1 MSLPAMLAANPRLDR
16 WVGFEPDGRVRIAF
30 GRMEYGQGIATA
42 LAQMAADELDAPF
55 ARLRVVAAATGD
67 IPDEGLTVGSMSIE
81 FSGPAIRTACAEVR
95 ALFTAAAAVRLGC
108 APAELDV
115 REGAF
120 LRDGQATGLDYWS
133 LAGEVDLAREP
144 TGEAALKTPDRMRVV
159 GESEARL
166 DLPAKLFG
174 AAFLH
179 DLTLPGMR
187 HARVLRQPSPGATL
201 KSLDE
206 AAVRRAVADVDILI
220 DHAFVALICETEADA
235 ARAHAAAEAAAS
247 WEGVR
252 AMDPALSEPAALKTL
267 PHEDFEA
274 GAPRAGPSNRRRITA
289 AYGKPFLSH
298 GSLGPSAGLAQYQDG
313 KLTIWTHNQGVY
325 PMRALAARITG
336 LAPEAIEV
344 IHGQGPGCYGHN
356 GADDPP
362 IDAALIA
369 VRRPGA
375 PIRVQWR
382 REDEFGFAPVG
393 TAMVMELS
401 AELDASGRLVDYTA
415 EIWNTPHTGA
425 RGTAVAESALA
436 GYVAPGKPAQRL
448 MPDGSRFSGG
458 LLNATPSYEI
468 EATRT
473 LEHVVETPIRS
484 SSLRS
489 LGGAP
494 NTFAAE
500 SFIDELAEAVGQDP
514 LAYRLGMLK
523 DPRGRAVLT
532 RLAEMCGWDRRQ
544 AGRWEAGTGRGLG
557 LAYDRHRGR
566 GAIVACA
573 AEVDVEAEVK
583 LVRLW
588 CACDGGLIINPDGA
602 KNQIEGGMI
611 MAASWALKE
620 QVKLGGAGVASVTWG
635 DYPILRFS
643 EVPPVEIELLNTRDP
658 KPYGLGEVS
667 QGPVMGAIG
676 NAVAHALGAR
686 IRDLPMTRERV
697 AAALLKD

>member
-1 MSLPAMLAANPRLDR
+1 MSLPGMLAANPRLDR
-16 WVGFEPDGRVRIAF
+16 WLGFEPDGRVRVAF

-42 LAQMAADELDAPF
+42 LAQMAADELDVAF
-55 ARLRVVAAATGD
+55 TRLRVVPAATGD

-81 FSGPAIRTACAEVR
+81 FSGPALRTACAEVR
-95 ALFTAAAAVRLGC
+95 GLLTAAAAARLGC
-108 APAELDV
+108 APDELDV
-115 REGAF
+115 RDGAF
-120 LRDGQATGLDYWS
+120 LRGGQACGLDYWTV
-133 LAGEVDLAREP
+133 AGEVDLARDAS
-144 TGEAALKTPDRMRVV
+144 GETRLKTPERMRVV
-159 GESEARL
+159 GESQARI
-166 DLPAKLFG
+166 DLPPKLFG

-179 DLTLPGMR
+179 DLALPGLR

-206 AAVRRAVADVDILI
+206 AAVRRAVPDVDILV

-235 ARAHAAAEAAAS
+235 ARAHAAAEAAAC

-252 AMDPALSEPAALKTL
+252 AMDSGLSEAEALKTL
-267 PHEDFEA
+267 PHQDFEA
-274 GAPRAGPSNRRRITA
+274 GAPRPGPSNRRRITA
-289 AYGKPFLSH
+289 AYSKPFLSH
-298 GSLGPSAGLAQYQDG
+298 GSLGPSMGLAQYDTG

-369 VRRPGA
+369 VRRPGR

-382 REDEFGFAPVG
+382 REDEFGYAPVG
-393 TAMVMELS
+393 TAMLMELS

-425 RGTAVAESALA
+425 RGTAVVESALA
-436 GYVAPGKPAQRL
+436 GYVAPPPPPPRL

-458 LLNATPSYEI
+458 LLNATPSYDI

-473 LEHVVETPIRS
+473 VEHVIETPIRS

-489 LGGAP
+489 LGGAA

-500 SFIDELAEAVGQDP
+500 SFIDELAEAAGQDP
-514 LAYRLGMLK
+514 LAYRLNMLS
-523 DPRGRAVLT
+523 DPRGRAVLE
-532 RLAEMCGWDRRQ
+532 RLAQMCDWPRRQ
-544 AGRWEAGTGRGLG
+544 GGRWAAGTGRGLG
-557 LAYDRHRGR
+557 LTYDRHRGR
-566 GAIVACA
+566 GALVACA
-573 AEVDVEAEVK
+573 AEVEVETEVR

-588 CACDGGLIINPDGA
+588 CACDGGLIVNPDGA
-602 KNQIEGGMI
+602 KNQLEGGMI
-611 MAASWALKE
+611 MAASWTLKE
-620 QVKLGGAGVASVTWG
+620 QVKLGGPGIVSTTWD

-643 EVPPVEIELLNTRDP
+643 EVPPVEIELINTRDP
-658 KPYGLGEVS
+658 RPYGLGEVS
-667 QGPVMGAIG
+667 QGPVMAAIG

-686 IRDLPMTRERV
+686 IRQLPFTREKV
-697 AAALLKD
+697 AAALLA

>member
-1 MSLPAMLAANPRLDR
+1 MIPGMLAANPRLDR
-16 WVGFEPDGRVRIAF
+16 WVSFEPDGRVRVAF

-42 LAQMAADELDAPF
+42 LAQMAADELEVPF
-55 ARLRVVAAATGD
+55 GTVRVVPAATGD

-95 ALFTAAAAVRLGC
+95 GLFTAAAAARLAC
-108 APAELDV
+108 APDEIEV
-115 REGAF
+115 
-120 LRDGQATGLDYWS
+120 RDGAMLRGGETTGLDYWS
-133 LAGEVDLAREP
+133 LAGEVDLARDA
-144 TGEAALKTPDRMRVV
+144 TGEAPLKTPDRMRVI
-159 GESEARL
+159 GQSAERL
-166 DLPAKLFG
+166 DLPSKLFG

-179 DLTLPGMR
+179 DLTLPGLR
-187 HARVLRQPSPGATL
+187 HARVLRQPSPQARLLG
-201 KSLDE
+201 LDE
-206 AAVRRAVADVDILI
+206 AAVRRAVPDVDILI

-235 ARAHAAAEAAAS
+235 ARAHAAAEAAAR
-247 WEGVR
+247 WDGVR
-252 AMDPALSEPAALKTL
+252 AMDPLLSEPAALKTL
-267 PHEDFEA
+267 PHQDFAA
-274 GAPRAGPSNRRRITA
+274 GAEPAGPSNRRRITA
-289 AYGKPFLSH
+289 SYGKPFLSH
-298 GSLGPSAGLAQYQDG
+298 GSLGPSMGLAQYLDG

-336 LAPEAIEV
+336 LPPEAIEV

-369 VRRPGA
+369 LRRPGR

-393 TAMVMELS
+393 TSMLMELS

-425 RGTAVAESALA
+425 RGSAVAESALA
-436 GYVAPGKPAQRL
+436 GYVPPPTPPQRL

-458 LLNATPSYEI
+458 LLNATPSYDI
-468 EATRT
+468 AATRT

-500 SFIDELAEAVGQDP
+500 SFIDELAEAAGQEP
-514 LAYRLGMLK
+514 LAYRLGMLS
-523 DPRGRAVLT
+523 DPRGRVVLT
-532 RLAEMCGWDRRQ
+532 RLAEMCDWPRRW
-544 AGRWEAGTGRGLG
+544 AAGTGRGLG

-566 GAIVACA
+566 GAMVACA
-573 AEVDVEAEVK
+573 AEVEVETEVR
-583 LVRLW
+583 LVKLW
-588 CACDGGLIINPDGA
+588 CACDGGLIVNPDGA
-602 KNQIEGGMI
+602 RNQIEGGMI
-611 MAASWALKE
+611 MAASWTLKE
-620 QVKLGGAGVASVTWG
+620 QVKLGGAGIVSTTWD
-635 DYPILRFS
+635 DYPILRFD

-658 KPYGLGEVS
+658 HPFGLGEVS
-667 QGPVMGAIG
+667 QGPVMAAIG
-676 NAVAHALGAR
+676 NAVAHALGTR
-686 IRDLPMTRERV
+686 IRELPFTRDKI
-697 AAALLKD
+697 AAALLA

>member
-1 MSLPAMLAANPRLDR
+1 MIPGMLAANPRLDR

-42 LAQMAADELDAPF
+42 LAQMAADELDVPF
-55 ARLRVVAAATGD
+55 ASLRIVPAATGD
-67 IPDEGLTVGSMSIE
+67 VPDEGLTVGSMSVE
-81 FSGPAIRTACAEVR
+81 FSGPALRAACAEAR
-95 ALFTAAAAVRLGC
+95 ALFTAAAAGRLGC
-108 APAELDV
+108 DPAELDV
-115 REGAF
+115 RDGAF
-120 LRDGQATGLDYWS
+120 LKGGEGTGLDYWS

-144 TGEAALKTPDRMRVV
+144 NGEATLKAPDRMRIV

-174 AAFLH
+174 EAFLH
-179 DLTLPGMR
+179 DLTLPGLR
-187 HARVLRQPSPGATL
+187 HARVLRQPSPQAKL
-201 KSLDE
+201 VSLDE
-206 AAVRRAVADVDILI
+206 AAVRRAVPDVDILI
-220 DHAFVALICETEADA
+220 DHAFMALICDTEADA
-235 ARAHAAAEAAAS
+235 ARAHAAAEAAAR
-247 WEGVR
+247 WENVR
-252 AMDPALSEPAALKTL
+252 AMDPVLSEPAALKTL
-267 PHEDFEA
+267 AHEDFAA
-274 GAPRAGPSNRRRITA
+274 GAPPAGPSNRRRITA
-289 AYGKPFLSH
+289 TYGRPFLSH
-298 GSLGPSAGLAQYQDG
+298 GSLGPSAGLAQFQDG

-336 LAPEAIEV
+336 LAPEVIEV

-369 VRRPGA
+369 IRRPGR

-393 TAMVMELS
+393 TSMLMELA

-425 RGTAVAESALA
+425 RGTAVAESALS
-436 GYVAPGKPAQRL
+436 GYAAPPKPPQRL

-473 LEHVVETPIRS
+473 LEHVIETPIRT

-514 LAYRLGMLK
+514 LAYRLAMLS
-523 DPRGRAVLT
+523 DPRGRAVLI
-532 RLAEMCGWDRRQ
+532 RLSEMCGW
-544 AGRWEAGTGRGLG
+544 AKRWEAGTGRGLG

-566 GAIVACA
+566 GAMVACG
-573 AEVDVEAEVK
+573 AEVEVDAEVK

-588 CACDGGLIINPDGA
+588 CACDGGLIVNPDGA

-620 QVKLGGAGVASVTWG
+620 QVKLGGAGIVSTTWD
-635 DYPILRFS
+635 DYPILRFP
-643 EVPPVEIELLNTRDP
+643 EIPPVDIELLNARDP
-658 KPYGLGEVS
+658 RPFGLGEVS
-667 QGPVMGAIG
+667 QGPVMAAIG

-686 IRDLPMTRERV
+686 IRDLPLTREKI
-697 AAALLKD
+697 AAALLA

>member
-1 MSLPAMLAANPRLDR
+1 MIPGMLAANPRLDR
-16 WVGFEPDGRVRIAF
+16 WVSFEPDGRVRVAF

-42 LAQMAADELDAPF
+42 LAQMAADELDVSF
-55 ARLRVVAAATGD
+55 AKLRVVSAATGQV
-67 IPDEGLTVGSMSIE
+67 PDEGLTVGSMSIE

-95 ALFTAAAAVRLGC
+95 GLFTAAAAARLAC
-108 APAELDV
+108 APEEIEV
-115 REGAF
+115 
-120 LRDGQATGLDYWS
+120 RDGAMLKGGQTTGLDYWS
-133 LAGEVDLAREP
+133 LAGDVDLARDA
-144 TGEAALKTPDRMRVV
+144 TGEAVLKTPERMLVI
-159 GESEARL
+159 GQSNARL
-166 DLPAKLFG
+166 DLPPKLFG

-179 DLTLPGMR
+179 DLSLPGMR
-187 HARVLRQPSPGATL
+187 HARVLRQPSPQARL
-201 KSLDE
+201 VSLDE
-206 AAVRRAVADVDILI
+206 AAVRRAVPDVDILV

-235 ARAHAAAEAAAS
+235 ARAHDAAEAAAR
-247 WEGVR
+247 WDGVR
-252 AMDPALSEPAALKTL
+252 AMDPALSEAAALKSL
-267 PHEDFEA
+267 PHEDFAA
-274 GAPRAGPSNRRRITA
+274 GAASAGPSNRRRITA

-298 GSLGPSAGLAQYQDG
+298 GSLGPSMGLAQYVDG

-336 LAPEAIEV
+336 LSPEVIEV

-369 VRRPGA
+369 IRRPGR

-393 TAMVMELS
+393 TAMVMELA

-425 RGTAVAESALA
+425 RGSAVAESALA
-436 GYVAPGKPAQRL
+436 GYVAPPPPPQRL

-458 LLNATPSYEI
+458 LLNATPPYDI

-494 NTFAAE
+494 NTFASE
-500 SFIDELAEAVGQDP
+500 SFIDELAEAAGQDP
-514 LAYRLGMLK
+514 LAYRLGMLT
-523 DPRGRAVLT
+523 DPRGRVVLT
-532 RLAEMCGWDRRQ
+532 RLAEMCEWTR
-544 AGRWEAGTGRGLG
+544 RWEVGTGRGLG

-566 GAIVACA
+566 GAMVACA
-573 AEVDVEAEVK
+573 AEVEVETEVK
-583 LVRLW
+583 LVKLW

-602 KNQIEGGMI
+602 RNQIEGGMI
-611 MAASWALKE
+611 MAASWTLKE
-620 QVKLGGAGVASVTWG
+620 QVKLGGRGIVSTTWD
-635 DYPILRFS
+635 DYPILRFD
-643 EVPPVEIELLNTRDP
+643 EVPPVEIDLLNTRDP
-658 KPYGLGEVS
+658 RPFGLGEVS
-667 QGPVMGAIG
+667 QGPVMAAIG

-686 IRDLPMTRERV
+686 IRDLPLTRERI
-697 AAALLKD
+697 AAALLA

>member
-1 MSLPAMLAANPRLDR
+1 MIPAMLAANPRLDR
-16 WVGFEPDGRVRIAF
+16 WVSFEADGRVRIAF

-42 LAQMAADELDAPF
+42 LAQIAADELDAPF
-55 ARLRVVAAATGD
+55 ARLRVVPAATGD

-81 FSGPAIRTACAEVR
+81 FSGPAIRAACAEVR
-95 ALFTAAAAVRLGC
+95 ALFTTAAAGRLGC
-108 APAELDV
+108 DADELDI
-115 REGAF
+115 RDGAF
-120 LRDGQATGLDYWS
+120 LKGGQPSGLDYWS
-133 LAGEVDLAREP
+133 LAGEVDLARAP
-144 TGEAALKTPDRMRVV
+144 TGEAAPKAPDRLRVV
-159 GESEARL
+159 GQSEPRL
-166 DLPAKLFG
+166 DLPPKLFG
-174 AAFLH
+174 EAFLH
-179 DLTLPGMR
+179 DLRLPGLR
-187 HARVLRQPSPGATL
+187 HARVLRQPSPRARLT
-201 KSLDE
+201 SLDE

-220 DHAFVALICETEADA
+220 DQDFVALICATEAEA
-235 ARAHAAAEAAAS
+235 ARAHAAAEGAAR

-252 AMDPALSEPAALKTL
+252 LMDPALSEPAALKIL
-267 PHEDFEA
+267 RREDFTA
-274 GAPRAGPSNRRRITA
+274 GAPPAGPSNRRRITA

-298 GSLGPSAGLAQYQDG
+298 GSLGPSAGLAQFQDG

-369 VRRPGA
+369 IRRPGA

-382 REDEFGFAPVG
+382 REDEFGYAPVG
-393 TAMVMELS
+393 TAMLMELS

-425 RGTAVAESALA
+425 RGTAVAESALP
-436 GYVAPGKPAQRL
+436 GYVAPPKPPQRL

-458 LLNATPSYEI
+458 LLNATPSYDI

-473 LEHVVETPIRS
+473 LEHVIETPIRS

-489 LGGAP
+489 LGGAA

-500 SFIDELAEAVGQDP
+500 SFIDEIAEAVGQDP
-514 LAYRLGMLK
+514 LAYRLAMLS
-523 DPRGRAVLT
+523 DPRGRAVLS
-532 RLAEMCGWDRRQ
+532 RLAEMCGW
-544 AGRWEAGTGRGLG
+544 AGRWEAATGRGLG

-566 GAIVACA
+566 GAMVACA
-573 AEVDVEAEVK
+573 AEVEVDTEVRLK
-583 LVRLW
+583 RLW

-602 KNQIEGGMI
+602 KNQLEGGMI
-611 MAASWALKE
+611 MAASWTLKE
-620 QVKLGGAGVASVTWG
+620 QVKLDGAGVASVTWD

-643 EVPPVEIELLNTRDP
+643 EIPPVEIELLNTRDP
-658 KPYGLGEVS
+658 RPMGLGEVS
-667 QGPVMGAIG
+667 QGPVMAAIG

-686 IRDLPMTRERV
+686 IRDLPMTRERI
-697 AAALLKD
+697 AQALLVE

>member
-1 MSLPAMLAANPRLDR
+1 MSLPPMLAANPRLDR
-16 WVGFEPDGRVRIAF
+16 WVSFEPDGRVRVAF

-42 LAQMAADELDAPF
+42 LAQMAADELDTPF
-55 ARLRVVAAATGD
+55 ERLRVVPAATGD

-81 FSGPAIRTACAEVR
+81 FSGPALRTACAEVR
-95 ALFTAAAAVRLGC
+95 GLFTARAAERLGC
-108 APAELDV
+108 APDVLDV
-115 REGAF
+115 RDGAF
-120 LRDGQATGLDYWS
+120 LKGGQPTGLDYWS
-133 LAGEVDLAREP
+133 LAGEVDLAREA
-144 TGEAALKTPDRMRVV
+144 TGETPLKTPERMRIV
-159 GESEARL
+159 GESEPRL
-166 DLPAKLFG
+166 DLPPKLFG

-179 DLTLPGMR
+179 DLTLPGLR
-187 HARVLRQPSPGATL
+187 HARVLRQPSPRATL
-201 KSLDE
+201 ASLDE
-206 AAVRRAVADVDILI
+206 AAVRRAVPEVDILI

-235 ARAHAAAEAAAS
+235 ARAHAAAEAAAQ
-247 WEGVR
+247 WAGVR
-252 AMDPALSEPAALKTL
+252 AMDPALGEPAALKTL
-267 PHEDFEA
+267 AHEDFTA

-289 AYGKPFLSH
+289 SYGKPFLSH
-298 GSLGPSAGLAQYQDG
+298 GSLGPSMGLAQYQDG

-325 PMRALAARITG
+325 PMRALAARVTG

-369 VRRPGA
+369 LRRPGR
-375 PIRVQWR
+375 PIRVQWL

-393 TAMVMELS
+393 TAMLMELS
-401 AELDASGRLVDYTA
+401 AEFDASGRLVDYTA
-415 EIWNTPHTGA
+415 EIWNSPHTGA
-425 RGTAVAESALA
+425 RGTAVAESALS
-436 GYVAPGKPAQRL
+436 GYVTPPKAPQRL

-468 EATRT
+468 AATRT
-473 LEHVVETPIRS
+473 VEHVVETPIRS

-494 NTFAAE
+494 NTFAGE
-500 SFIDELAEAVGQDP
+500 SFIDELALAVGQDP
-514 LAYRLGMLK
+514 LAYRLAMLP

-532 RLAEMCGWDRRQ
+532 RLAEMCGWAR
-544 AGRWEAGTGRGLG
+544 RWESGTGRGLG

-566 GAIVACA
+566 GALVACA
-573 AEVDVEAEVK
+573 AEVEVETEVK

-602 KNQIEGGMI
+602 RNQLEGGMI
-611 MAASWALKE
+611 MAASWTLRE
-620 QVKLGGAGVASVTWG
+620 QVKLGGAGIVSTTWD

-643 EVPPVEIELLNTRDP
+643 EVPPIEIELIDTRDQRP
-658 KPYGLGEVS
+658 CGLGEVS
-667 QGPVMGAIG
+667 QGPVMAAIG

-686 IRDLPMTRERV
+686 IRDLPMTREKI
-697 AAALLKD
+697 AQALLA

>member
-1 MSLPAMLAANPRLDR
+1 MIPAMLAANPRLDR
-16 WVGFEPDGRVRIAF
+16 WVSFEPGGRVRIAF

-55 ARLRVVAAATGD
+55 ASLRVVPAATGD
-67 IPDEGLTVGSMSIE
+67 IPNEGLTVGSMSIE

-95 ALFTAAAAVRLGC
+95 ALFTAAAADRLGC
-108 APAELDV
+108 DPAELDV

-120 LRDGQATGLDYWS
+120 LRGGQPAGLDYWS
-133 LAGEVDLAREP
+133 LAAEVDLARAP
-144 TGEAALKTPDRMRVV
+144 TGAAPLKTPDAMRVV
-159 GESEARL
+159 GQSEARL

-174 AAFLH
+174 RTFLH
-179 DLTLPGMR
+179 DLILPGLR
-187 HARVLRQPSPGATL
+187 HARVLRQPSPGAKL
-201 KSLDE
+201 ASLDE
-206 AAVRRAVADVDILI
+206 AAVRRAVPDVDILI

-235 ARAHAAAEAAAS
+235 ARAHAAAEAAAR
-247 WEGVR
+247 WEDVR
-252 AMDPALSEPAALKTL
+252 AMDSALSEPAALKTL
-267 PHEDFEA
+267 AHEDIAA
-274 GAPRAGPSNRRRITA
+274 GAPPAGPSNRRRITA

-298 GSLGPSAGLAQYQDG
+298 GSLGPSVGLARFQDG
-313 KLTIWTHNQGVY
+313 KLTLWTHNQGVY

-369 VRRPGA
+369 IRRPGR

-393 TAMVMELS
+393 TAMLMELS

-415 EIWNTPHTGA
+415 EIWNAPHTGA

-436 GYVAPGKPAQRL
+436 GYVAPARPFQPVL
-448 MPDGSRFSGG
+448 PDGSRFTGG
-458 LLNATPSYEI
+458 VLNATPSYEV

-473 LEHVVETPIRS
+473 LEHLIETPIRA

-494 NTFAAE
+494 NTFAVE
-500 SFIDELAEAVGQDP
+500 SFIDEIAESVGQDP
-514 LAYRLGMLK
+514 LAYRLAMLS
-523 DPRGRAVLT
+523 DPRARAVLI
-532 RLAEMCGWDRRQ
+532 RLSEMCGWAQ
-544 AGRWEAGTGRGLG
+544 RWEVGTGRGLG
-557 LAYDRHRGR
+557 LAYARHRSH
-566 GAIVACA
+566 GAMVACA
-573 AEVDVEAEVK
+573 AQVEVDAEVK
-583 LVRLW
+583 LARLW
-588 CACDGGLIINPDGA
+588 CACDGGLIVNPDGA
-602 KNQIEGGMI
+602 RNQIEGGMI
-611 MAASWALKE
+611 MAASWTLKE
-620 QVKLGGAGVASVTWG
+620 QVKLGGSGVASVTWD
-635 DYPILRFS
+635 DYPILRFD

-658 KPYGLGEVS
+658 QPFGLGEVS
-667 QGPVMGAIG
+667 QGPVMAAIG

-686 IRDLPMTRERV
+686 IRDLPMTREKI
-697 AAALLKD
+697 ATALLA

>member
-1 MSLPAMLAANPRLDR
+1 MSLPPMLAANPRLDR
-16 WVGFEPDGRVRIAF
+16 WVSFEPDGSARIAF
-30 GRMEYGQGIATA
+30 GRMEYGQGIATS
-42 LAQMAADELDAPF
+42 LAQMAADELNLPF
-55 ARLRVVAAATGD
+55 ARLRVVPAATGD
-67 IPDEGLTVGSMSIE
+67 VPDEGLTVGSMSTE
-81 FSGPAIRTACAEVR
+81 FSGPAIRAACAEVR
-95 ALFTAAAAVRLGC
+95 ELFTEAAAGRLGC
-108 APAELDV
+108 AAADLSV
-115 REGAF
+115 RDGAF
-120 LRDGQATGLDYWS
+120 LRAGQLTGLDYWS
-133 LAGEVDLAREP
+133 LAADVDLAREP
-144 TGEAALKTPDRMRVV
+144 TGQAALKPVDQMFLV
-159 GESEARL
+159 GESQPRI
-166 DLPAKLFG
+166 DLPPKVFG

-179 DLTLPGMR
+179 DLVLPGMR
-187 HARVLRQPSPGATL
+187 HARVLRQPSPGAKL
-201 KSLDE
+201 INLDE
-206 AAVRRAVADVDILI
+206 AAVRRAVPDVDILVE
-220 DHAFVALICETEADA
+220 HAFVALICETEVDA
-235 ARAHAAAEAAAS
+235 ARAHAAAEAVARWADI
-247 WEGVR
+247 R
-252 AMDPALSEPAALKTL
+252 AMDPALGEAPALKTL
-267 PHEDFEA
+267 RHEDFAA
-274 GAPRAGPSNRRRITA
+274 GAEPTGPSNRRRITA

-298 GSLGPSAGLAQYQDG
+298 GSLGPSMGLARFQDG

-325 PMRALAARITG
+325 WMRGIAARITG
-336 LAPEAIEV
+336 LPSEAIEV

-369 VRRPGA
+369 LRRPGR

-393 TAMVMELS
+393 TAMLMELS

-425 RGTAVAESALA
+425 RGTAVAESAFES
-436 GYVAPGKPAQRL
+436 YVAPGPPPQRL

-458 LLNATPSYEI
+458 LLNATPSYDI

-500 SFIDELAEAVGQDP
+500 SFIDELAEAAGQEP
-514 LAYRLGMLK
+514 LAYRLAMLK

-532 RLAEMCGWDRRQ
+532 RLAEICGW

-566 GAIVACA
+566 GAMVACG
-573 AEVDVEAEVK
+573 AEVEVETEVK

-588 CACDGGLIINPDGA
+588 CVCDGGLIINPDGA
-602 KNQIEGGMI
+602 KNQIEGGMV
-611 MAASWALKE
+611 MAASWTLKE
-620 QVKLGGAGVASVTWG
+620 QVKLGGAGVASVTWD

-643 EVPPVEIELLNTRDP
+643 EVPPIEVELINTRAERP
-658 KPYGLGEVS
+658 FGLGEVS
-667 QGPVMGAIG
+667 QGPVMAAIG

-686 IRDLPMTRERV
+686 IRDLPMTRERI
-697 AAALLKD
+697 AAALLKA

>member
-1 MSLPAMLAANPRLDR
+1 MIPGMLAANPRLDR
-16 WVGFEPDGRVRIAF
+16 WVSFEPDGRVRVAF

-42 LAQMAADELDAPF
+42 LAQMAADELDVSF
-55 ARLRVVAAATGD
+55 ARVRVVQAATGEV
-67 IPDEGLTVGSMSIE
+67 PDEGLTVGSMSIE
-81 FSGPAIRTACAEVR
+81 FSGPAIRTACAEIR
-95 ALFTAAAAVRLGC
+95 SLFTAAAAARLVC
-108 APAELDV
+108 APEEIEV
-115 REGAF
+115 
-120 LRDGQATGLDYWS
+120 RDGAMLRGGQTTGLDYWS
-133 LAGEVDLAREP
+133 LAGDVDLVREA
-144 TGEAALKTPDRMRVV
+144 TGEARLKTPDRMRVI
-159 GESEARL
+159 GQSNARL

-179 DLTLPGMR
+179 DLSLPGLR
-187 HARVLRQPSPGATL
+187 HARVLRQPSPQASL
-201 KSLDE
+201 RSLDE
-206 AAVRRAVADVDILI
+206 AAVRRAVPDVDILV

-235 ARAHAAAEAAAS
+235 ARAHAAAEAAAR
-247 WEGVR
+247 WDGVR
-252 AMDPALSEPAALKTL
+252 AMDPALSEPDALKTL
-267 PHEDFEA
+267 PHEDFAA
-274 GAPRAGPSNRRRITA
+274 GAAPAGPSNRRRVTA
-289 AYGKPFLSH
+289 TYSKPFLSH
-298 GSLGPSAGLAQYQDG
+298 GSLGPSMGLAQYRDG

-325 PMRALAARITG
+325 PMRGLAARITG
-336 LAPEAIEV
+336 LPPEAIDV

-369 VRRPGA
+369 VRRPGR

-393 TAMVMELS
+393 TAMVMELA
-401 AELDASGRLVDYTA
+401 AELDPSGRLVDYTA

-425 RGTAVAESALA
+425 RGSAVAESALA
-436 GYVAPGKPAQRL
+436 GYVPPPPPPQRL

-458 LLNATPSYEI
+458 LLNATPSYDI

-473 LEHVVETPIRS
+473 LEHVIETPIRS

-500 SFIDELAEAVGQDP
+500 SFIDELAEAAGQDP
-514 LAYRLGMLK
+514 LVYRLGMLT

-532 RLAEMCGWDRRQ
+532 RLAEMCDWTR
-544 AGRWEAGTGRGLG
+544 RWEAGTGRGLG

-566 GAIVACA
+566 GAMVSCA
-573 AEVDVEAEVK
+573 AEVAVDTEVR
-583 LVRLW
+583 LVKLW

-602 KNQIEGGMI
+602 RNQLEGGMI
-611 MAASWALKE
+611 MAASWTLKE
-620 QVKLGGAGVASVTWG
+620 QVKLGGPGIVSTTWD
-635 DYPILRFS
+635 DYPILRFD

-658 KPYGLGEVS
+658 RPFGLGEVS
-667 QGPVMGAIG
+667 QGPVMAAIG

-686 IRDLPMTRERV
+686 IRALPLTREKI
-697 AAALLKD
+697 AAALLA

>member
-1 MSLPAMLAANPRLDR
+1 MIPGMLAANPRLDR
-16 WVGFEPDGRVRIAF
+16 WVSFEPDGRVRVAF

-42 LAQMAADELDAPF
+42 LAQMAADELDVSF
-55 ARLRVVAAATGD
+55 ARLRVVPAATGEV
-67 IPDEGLTVGSMSIE
+67 PDEGLTVGSMSIE
-81 FSGPAIRTACAEVR
+81 FSGPAIRTACAEIR
-95 ALFTAAAAVRLGC
+95 SLFTAAAATRLVC
-108 APAELDV
+108 APEEIEV
-115 REGAF
+115 
-120 LRDGQATGLDYWS
+120 RDGAMLRAGQTTGLDYWS
-133 LAGEVDLAREP
+133 LAGYVDLAREA
-144 TGEAALKTPDRMRVV
+144 TGEPALKTPDRMRVI
-159 GESEARL
+159 GQSNARL

-179 DLTLPGMR
+179 DLSLPGMR
-187 HARVLRQPSPGATL
+187 HARVLRQPSPQARL
-201 KSLDE
+201 LSLDE
-206 AAVRRAVADVDILI
+206 AAVRRAVPDVDILV
-220 DHAFVALICETEADA
+220 DHAFVALICETEAAA
-235 ARAHAAAEAAAS
+235 ARAHAAAAAAAR
-247 WEGVR
+247 WDGVR

-267 PHEDFEA
+267 PHEDFAA
-274 GAPRAGPSNRRRITA
+274 GAAPAGPSNRRRVTA
-289 AYGKPFLSH
+289 TYGKPFLSH
-298 GSLGPSAGLAQYQDG
+298 GSLGPSMGLAQYLDG

-336 LAPEAIEV
+336 LSPEAIDV

-369 VRRPGA
+369 IRRPGR

-393 TAMVMELS
+393 TAMVMELA

-436 GYVAPGKPAQRL
+436 GYVAPPPPPQRL

-458 LLNATPSYEI
+458 LLNATPSYDI

-473 LEHVVETPIRS
+473 LEHVIETPIRS

-500 SFIDELAEAVGQDP
+500 SFIDELAQAAGQEP
-514 LAYRLGMLK
+514 LAYRLGMLT
-523 DPRGRAVLT
+523 DPRGRVVLT
-532 RLAEMCGWDRRQ
+532 RLAEMCDWMR
-544 AGRWEAGTGRGLG
+544 RWEAGTGRGLG

-566 GAIVACA
+566 GAMVACA
-573 AEVDVEAEVK
+573 AEVEVETEVR
-583 LVRLW
+583 LVKLW

-602 KNQIEGGMI
+602 RNQLEGGMI
-611 MAASWALKE
+611 MAASWTLKE
-620 QVKLGGAGVASVTWG
+620 QVKLGGPGIVSTTWD
-635 DYPILRFS
+635 DYPILRFD

-658 KPYGLGEVS
+658 RPFGLGEVS
-667 QGPVMGAIG
+667 QGPVMAAIG
-676 NAVAHALGAR
+676 NAVAHALGTR
-686 IRDLPMTRERV
+686 IRDLPFTREKI
-697 AAALLKD
+697 AAALLA

>member
-1 MSLPAMLAANPRLDR
+1 MIPAMLAANPRLDR
-16 WVGFEPDGRVRIAF
+16 WVSFDPDGRVRVAF

-42 LAQMAADELDAPF
+42 LAQIAADELDAPF
-55 ARLRVVAAATGD
+55 ARLRVVPAATGD

-81 FSGPAIRTACAEVR
+81 FSGPALRAACAEVR
-95 ALFTAAAAVRLGC
+95 ALFTAAAAGRLGC
-108 APAELDV
+108 DAAELDI
-115 REGAF
+115 RDGAF
-120 LRDGQATGLDYWS
+120 LKGGQASGLDYWS
-133 LAGEVDLAREP
+133 LAGEVDLARAP
-144 TGEAALKTPDRMRVV
+144 TGEAAPKTSDRLRVV
-159 GESEARL
+159 GQSEPRL
-166 DLPAKLFG
+166 DLPPKLFG
-174 AAFLH
+174 EAFLH
-179 DLTLPGMR
+179 DLRLPGLR
-187 HARVLRQPSPGATL
+187 HARVLRQPSPQARL

-206 AAVRRAVADVDILI
+206 AAIRRAVTDVDILI
-220 DHAFVALICETEADA
+220 DQDFVALICGTEAEA
-235 ARAHAAAEAAAS
+235 ARAHAAAEGAAR

-252 AMDPALSEPAALKTL
+252 ALDPALSEPAALKAL
-267 PHEDFEA
+267 PCEDFAA
-274 GAPRAGPSNRRRITA
+274 GAPPAGPSNRRRITA

-298 GSLGPSAGLAQYQDG
+298 GSLGPSAGLAQFQDG
-313 KLTIWTHNQGVY
+313 QLTLWTHNQGVY

-336 LAPEAIEV
+336 LAPEVIKV

-369 VRRPGA
+369 IRRPGA

-382 REDEFGFAPVG
+382 REDEFGHAPVG
-393 TAMVMELS
+393 TAMLMELS

-425 RGTAVAESALA
+425 RGTAVAESALP
-436 GYVAPGKPAQRL
+436 GYVAPPKPPQRL

-458 LLNATPSYEI
+458 LLNATPSYDI
-468 EATRT
+468 AATRT
-473 LEHVVETPIRS
+473 LEHVIETPIRS

-489 LGGAP
+489 LGGAA

-514 LAYRLGMLK
+514 LAYRLAMLS

-532 RLAEMCGWDRRQ
+532 RLAEMCGW
-544 AGRWEAGTGRGLG
+544 AGRWEAATGRGLG

-566 GAIVACA
+566 GAMVACA
-573 AEVDVEAEVK
+573 AEVEVDTEVRLK
-583 LVRLW
+583 RLW

-611 MAASWALKE
+611 MAASWTLKE

-643 EVPPVEIELLNTRDP
+643 EIPPVEIELLNIRDP
-658 KPYGLGEVS
+658 RPVGLGEVS
-667 QGPVMGAIG
+667 QGPVMAAIG

-686 IRDLPMTRERV
+686 IRDLPMTRERI
-697 AAALLKD
+697 AQALLAE

>member
-1 MSLPAMLAANPRLDR
+1 MIPAMLASNPRLDR
-16 WVGFEPDGRVRIAF
+16 WVCFESDGRVRIAF

-55 ARLRVVAAATGD
+55 ARLRVVPAATGD

-95 ALFTAAAAVRLGC
+95 SLFTAAAAARLSC
-108 APAELDV
+108 DPTELDV
-115 REGAF
+115 RDGAF
-120 LRDGQATGLDYWS
+120 LKGGEATGLDYWR
-133 LAGEVDLAREP
+133 LAGGVDLAREA
-144 TGEAALKTPDRMRVV
+144 TGEVSLKTPDRMRIV

-166 DLPAKLFG
+166 DLPPKLFG

-187 HARVLRQPSPGATL
+187 HARVLRQPSPQATL

-206 AAVRRAVADVDILI
+206 AAIRRAVPDVDILI

-235 ARAHAAAEAAAS
+235 ARAHGAAGTAAR

-252 AMDPALSEPAALKTL
+252 TMDPALSEPAALKTL
-267 PHEDFEA
+267 AHEDFEA

-289 AYGKPFLSH
+289 SYGKPFLSH
-298 GSLGPSAGLAQYQDG
+298 GSLGPSAGLAHYQDG

-325 PMRALAARITG
+325 PMRSLAARITG

-362 IDAALIA
+362 VDAALIA
-369 VRRPGA
+369 IRRPGR

-393 TAMVMELS
+393 TAMVMELA

-425 RGTAVAESALA
+425 RGTAVAESALP
-436 GYVAPGKPAQRL
+436 GYEAPGKPPQRL

-473 LEHVVETPIRS
+473 LEHVIETPLRT

-494 NTFAAE
+494 NTFASE

-514 LAYRLGMLK
+514 LAYRLAMLP

-532 RLAEMCGWDRRQ
+532 RLAEMCGWARRQ
-544 AGRWEAGTGRGLG
+544 EGRWEAGTGRGLG

-573 AEVDVEAEVK
+573 AEVEVETEVK

-611 MAASWALKE
+611 MAASWTLKE
-620 QVKLGGAGVASVTWG
+620 QVKLGGAGVASTTWA

-658 KPYGLGEVS
+658 RPLGLGEVS
-667 QGPVMGAIG
+667 QGPVMAAIG
-676 NAVAHALGAR
+676 NAVAHALSAR
-686 IRDLPMTRERV
+686 IRDLPMTRERI